1 MAENINIGNGLGD
14 ISDREQRALELCEAF
29 SLAEDK
35 FVDEMMSDE
44 VAEKI
49 RAANRRKTLRFRSSV
64 AACAAVLAIVVGIG
78 VIPMGLLETEK
89 TATSAGD
96 RNFAAA
102 EKSDAAPKSDN
113 ADNNCDGAAEYAE
126 EARPDDEPQNA
137 IAPEAPAQTTTTMAM
152 SEEAVIDDKPKTA
165 MGSFEDR
172 SDAKTAEADEDNAAS
187 EDAESGKKV
196 RLAPGE
202 YLTRADGT
210 DWFVGNNI
218 DRKNCGKLL
227 YNENGYDVYELNGF
241 DNVYMTAVVRDNKC
255 FAAITA
261 DFQKGSLAELAHGL
275 KFAGDL
281 HCDQYMSDGEVKEL
295 DESVFR
301 NSALRILTEYAV
313 DYDLDPEFKNIDL
326 IGDGNYI
333 CRLGNEGETFVEPI
347 YISIHDKAVL
357 IVCYNAA
364 ALFVAK

>member
-1 MAENINIGNGLGD
+1 MAENINIGNGLGG

-78 VIPMGLLETEK
+78 VIPKGQLK
-89 TATSAGD
+89 TAESAEGANN
-96 RNFAAA
+96 NFVAA
-102 EKSDAAPKSDN
+102 EKSDAAPQSDN
-113 ADNNCDGAAEYAE
+113 YDDYDGTTGDKAEEEIGFSDKPQGAA
-126 EARPDDEPQNA
+126 
-137 IAPEAPAQTTTTMAM
+137 APESPITTTTAM
-152 SEEAVIDDKPKTA
+152 REEVAPEKKPKTIKGGLGNHGNEMTA
-165 MGSFEDR
+165 E
-172 SDAKTAEADEDNAAS
+172 AEADEDNAAS

-241 DNVYMTAVVRDNKC
+241 DNGYMTAVVRDNKC

-275 KFAGDL
+275 KFAGEL